1 MERQEGAV
9 PQVRMRLGEKVTQAE
24 LIGTNRLIFF
34 TGTIL
39 DTPDLPRGCRTKITV
54 KVDGDPEKLWQNW
67 SHGLH
72 RVTCYG
78 NLREDLRRFCRFTSV
93 ELIDEAADPSAPK
106 A

>member
-9 PQVRMRLGEKVTQAE
+9 PQVRMRVGQKVTQAE
-24 LIGTNRLIFF
+24 LVGMDTLIYF
-34 TGTIL
+34 TGEIVEA
-39 DTPDLPRGCRTKITV
+39 PDLPRGCRTKIVV

-78 NLREDLRRFCRFTSV
+78 DLVEDLKRFTRFTNV
-93 ELIDEAADPSAPK
+93 RLVNEA
-106 A
+106 